1 MRGIIWIVLLFT
13 VAVVA
18 ATTLGSNDGVVSIF
32 WGGWRTDLSLNLF
45 ILMVVGACLIGV
57 AVAHAVSRVVSLPRR
72 AGEWRA
78 LRRERGAEAALRD
91 ALAEFYGARYG
102 RARKAAAKALAL
114 QDDAPELIGDA
125 RFRALAQLL
134 AAASQHRLQDRSGRD
149 EQVRKVLEPAAR
161 TQGADRGVEDA
172 MRLLAAEW
180 ALDDRDADRALELL
194 AALPPGVS
202 RRTQALRLKL
212 QAQRL
217 SGRTLDALH
226 TGRLLVSHQA
236 FSPAVAQ
243 GLLRSLAGEV
253 LDDAHDVQQ
262 LQRLWQQ
269 LDPADRRDMPLLVR
283 AAQRAVELGAA
294 DEARHWLRP
303 FWRRLAD
310 LERDDRE
317 RIALALFDARQGLG
331 RDWLP
336 DIERALQEYGHERAV
351 QAAAG
356 AAFAECGLWGKARAP
371 LEAAAGAVA
380 LPARTRRAAWREL
393 AALARRESDEPRAA
407 ECERI
412 AAAID

>member
-1 MRGIIWIVLLFT
+1 VRGIIWIVLLFT

-32 WGGWRTDLSLNLF
+32 WSGWRTDLSLNLF
-45 ILMVVGACLIGV
+45 ILVVLGSCLLGL

-114 QDDAPELIGDA
+114 QDDAPALAGDT

-134 AAASQHRLQDRSGRD
+134 AAASLHRLQDRSGRD
-149 EQVRKVLEPAAR
+149 EQVRQVLEPAGR
-161 TQGADRGVEDA
+161 QPADRGVEEA

-180 ALDDRDADRALELL
+180 ALDDRDAERSLSLL
-194 AALPPGVS
+194 AALPPGAA

-212 QAQRL
+212 QATRL
-217 SGRTLDALH
+217 TRQPLEALH
-226 TGRLLVSHQA
+226 TGRLLASHQA
-236 FSPAVAQ
+236 FSPVVAQ

-253 LDDAHDVQQ
+253 LDDAYDMQQ
-262 LQRLWQQ
+262 LQRLWLQ
-269 LDPADRRDMPLLVR
+269 LDPADRRDVLLLVR
-283 AAQRAVELGAA
+283 AAARAVELGAP
-294 DEARHWLRP
+294 DEARNWLRP
-303 FWRRLAD
+303 FWRGLSELD
-310 LERDDRE
+310 RDDRE
-317 RIALALFDARQGLG
+317 RVALALFDARRGLG
-331 RDWLP
+331 SDWLP
-336 DIERALQEYGHERAV
+336 DIERALQEHGRERAV

-371 LEAAAGAVA
+371 LEAAAGAEA
-380 LPARTRRAAWREL
+380 LPAHTRRAAWREL

-407 ECERI
+407 DCERM

>member
-32 WGGWRTDLSLNLF
+32 WSGWRTDLSLNLF
-45 ILMVVGACLIGV
+45 ILVVLGSCLLGL

-114 QDDAPELIGDA
+114 QDDAPALAGDA

-134 AAASQHRLQDRSGRD
+134 AAASLHRLQDRSARD
-149 EQVRKVLEPAAR
+149 EQVRQVLEPAGR
-161 TQGADRGVEDA
+161 VPGADRGVEEA

-180 ALDDRDADRALELL
+180 ALEDRDAERSLSLL
-194 AALPPGVS
+194 AALPPGAA

-212 QAQRL
+212 QATRL
-217 SGRTLDALH
+217 TRQPLEALH
-226 TGRLLVSHQA
+226 TGRLLASHQA
-236 FSPAVAQ
+236 FSPVVAQ

-253 LDDAHDVQQ
+253 LDDAYDMQQ
-262 LQRLWQQ
+262 LQRLWLQ
-269 LDPADRRDMPLLVR
+269 LDPADRRDVLLLVR
-283 AAQRAVELGAA
+283 AAARAVELGAP
-294 DEARHWLRP
+294 DEARNWLRP
-303 FWRRLAD
+303 FWRGLSELD
-310 LERDDRE
+310 RDDRE
-317 RIALALFDARQGLG
+317 RVALALFDARRGLG
-331 RDWLP
+331 SDWLP
-336 DIERALQEYGHERAV
+336 DIERALQEHGRERAV

-371 LEAAAGAVA
+371 LEAAAGA
-380 LPARTRRAAWREL
+380 E
-393 AALARRESDEPRAA
+393 
-407 ECERI
+407 
-412 AAAID
+412 